1 MAFVLILPNVL
12 NAAGLSSLFTTLNVS
27 GILAVA
33 VSLALQTTLYQCDL
47 GADAI
52 QRWGASPRRHDRI
65 RRDEGKGRPNG
76 LRNTWIKTEPGH
88 LVVVGSS
95 SLLGGPLTNYTA
107 TERLKKKYAFD

>member
-1 MAFVLILPNVL
+1 VLRLCD
-12 NAAGLSSLFTTLNVS
+12 TTEY
-27 GILAVA
+27 GG
-33 VSLALQTTLYQCDL
+33 T
-47 GADAI
+47 
-52 QRWGASPRRHDRI
+52 
-65 RRDEGKGRPNG
+65 KGRVVRMG